1 MTRDTIPAMPMEQ
14 AFLVRGAD
22 GRMATVIARSVRGA
36 VKTYLRKHRPRK
48 GDCFS
53 VKPRG
58 TGDWHDF
65 KVH

>member
-1 MTRDTIPAMPMEQ
+1 MPLEQ

-22 GRMATVIARSVRGA
+22 GRMATVMARSVRGA

-48 GDCFS
+48 GDIID

-58 TGDWHDF
+58 TGDWLTY